1 MTPNLTFRLSRRST
15 KQPKTPKLPNFQKAV
30 DETTQIAPTVQINV
44 STRRFHFAPIALL
57 TKIFKRPTSE
67 TIFPAATSASAKRAT

>member
-1 MTPNLTFRLSRRST
+1 MTPNLTFRLSERST
-15 KQPKTPKLPNFQKAV
+15 EPPKTPKLPNSPKAV
-30 DETTQIAPTVQINV
+30 DEIAQIAPTAQTNV

>member
-1 MTPNLTFRLSRRST
+1 MTPNLTFRLSERST
-15 KQPKTPKLPNFQKAV
+15 EPPKTPKFPNPPKAV
-30 DETTQIAPTVQINV
+30 DEITQIAPTAQTNV

-67 TIFPAATSASAKRAT
+67 TILPAATSASVKRAT